1 MTALG
6 KQIGGNYYKK
16 MKIQPYE
23 FFLSNRVPHHKAAVI
38 RRIHRYDLPGGQGIK
53 DLDKII
59 HETELIEELEGKKS
73 PILLYNFIHEN
84 NISPDK
90 AEVMQRIY
98 NYDLPAAGGYAD
110 LRKIRSIL
118 KKLKG
123 RL

>member
-1 MTALG
+1 MIALD
-6 KQIGGNYYKK
+6 KQVGGNYYKN
-16 MKIQPYE
+16 MAIQPYE
-23 FFLSNRVPHHKAAVI
+23 FFLANQVPHHKAAII
-38 RRIHRYDLPGGQGIK
+38 RRIHRYDIPGGQGVI

-59 HETELIEELEGKKS
+59 HETQMIEEMTGRKS

-98 NYDLPAAGGYAD
+98 NYDLPAGRGFAD
-110 LRKIRSIL
+110 LAKIRSIA